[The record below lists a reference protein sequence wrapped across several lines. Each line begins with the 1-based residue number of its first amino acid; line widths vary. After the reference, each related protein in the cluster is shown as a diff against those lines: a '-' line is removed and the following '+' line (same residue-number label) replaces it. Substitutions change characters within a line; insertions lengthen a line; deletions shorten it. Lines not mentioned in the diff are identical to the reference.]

1 MGIGHW
7 ALGIGHWALVLTDL
21 WRVSAALNYRG
32 AEVSRSIGLFPLPFP
47 FFKLLLPTNHYPLT
61 TNYYT
66 RGNYGS

>member
-7 ALGIGHWALVLTDL
+7 ALGIGHWGGSASSRATPVEAPAVIGHWAFPFPAFSLPFPVLK
-21 WRVSAALNYRG
+21 
-32 AEVSRSIGLFPLPFP
+32 FPLP
-47 FFKLLLPTNHYPLT
+47 TNYYPLT